1 MMKKIL
7 MVALAL
13 MLLCS
18 CGSSGQNNAKPP
30 YDLSVAD
37 ALMESGAFEGSV
49 MAPIDSMIVSILYGI
64 DESTISECAGY
75 MATNTSV
82 SADELVVLI
91 LTNAEAAAAAEEA
104 CKARI
109 AAQITVCESY
119 APAAVPRLEKA
130 LVSRRDNTV
139 LLAIGDPNIIA
150 ETMKTR

>member
-1 MMKKIL
+1 MMRKIV
-7 MVALAL
+7 MATLAL

-18 CGSSGQNNAKPP
+18 CGSSGQNDAKPP
-30 YDLSVAD
+30 YDPSIAD
-37 ALMESGAFEGSV
+37 VLLESGAFEGSE

-64 DESTISECAGY
+64 DEGTITECVGY

-91 LTNAEAAAAAEEA
+91 LTDAEAAAAAEEA

-109 AAQITVCESY
+109 SSQITVCESY

-139 LLAIGDPNIIA
+139 LLVVGNPDIIA
-150 ETMKTR
+150 SAMENR

>member
-7 MVALAL
+7 MAALAL

-18 CGSSGQNNAKPP
+18 CGSGGQNNAKPP
-30 YDLSVAD
+30 YDASFAD
-37 ALMESGAFEGSV
+37 ALLDSAAFEGSE
-49 MAPIDSMIVSILYGI
+49 MAPIDGFVISILYGI
-64 DESTISECAGY
+64 EESTISECVGY

-91 LTNAEAAAAAEEA
+91 LTDENAAIAAEEA

-109 AAQITVCESY
+109 TAQITVCESY
-119 APAAVPRLEKA
+119 APAAVPRLEQA

-139 LLAIGDPNIIA
+139 LLAVGDPDIIA
-150 ETMKTR
+150 ETMKNR